1 MIQSMTGFAEKKSD
15 SRTLSVKFSVR
26 SLNHRFLDWNY
37 RGVQIGG
44 IESGLRH
51 ILQKK
56 FHRGRFEVFLELAS
70 LNPSAW
76 QLRINEGL
84 LQKIFASVDKIS
96 RRIGRNVSFSVDRVF
111 NLPQV
116 MELKRKSFSA
126 EEVTFIEKSFEKTL
140 EDVLKMRKREGREI
154 AREIRSSLISIK
166 QAVGRIEKTAERQPS
181 LIRKRLKERM
191 AELSQEG
198 SLSEEKLA
206 EETAYLAQKYD
217 LTEEITRLKSH
228 LDYALQL
235 LSLKKTEPCGKKLDF
250 VAQELF
256 REANTIN
263 AKSQDIRITQGILAV
278 KGEVESIRQQIQN
291 VE

>member
-1 MIQSMTGFAEKKSD
+1 MIQSMTGFTENKSD
-15 SRTLSVKFSVR
+15 SKTLSVKFSVR
-26 SLNHRFLDWNY
+26 SLNHRFLDWHY
-37 RGVQIGG
+37 RGAQIGG

-56 FHRGRFEVFLELAS
+56 FHRGRFEVFLELTS
-70 LNPSAW
+70 LDPSAW

-84 LQKIFASVDKIS
+84 LKKIFTSVDKIS
-96 RRIGRNVSFSVDRVF
+96 SRMGRNVSFSVDRVF
-111 NLPQV
+111 SLPQV

-126 EEVTFIEKSFEKTL
+126 EEVAFIEKSFEKTL
-140 EDVLKMRKREGREI
+140 DDVLRMRKREGREI
-154 AREIRSSLISIK
+154 AREIRVSLNRIK
-166 QAVGRIEKTAERQPS
+166 LAVSRIEKTAGKQPS
-181 LIRKRLKERM
+181 RIRKRLKEHIE
-191 AELSQEG
+191 ALSYEG

-206 EETAYLAQKYD
+206 EETAFLAQKYD
-217 LTEEITRLKSH
+217 LTEEIARLKSH

-235 LSLKKTEPCGKKLDF
+235 LSPKKPESVGKKLDF
-250 VAQELF
+250 IAQELF

-263 AKSQDIRITQGILAV
+263 AKSQDIRITQGILSV

>member
-1 MIQSMTGFAEKKSD
+1 MIQSMTGFAEKRLD
-15 SRTLSVKFSVR
+15 SKTLSVKFNVR
-26 SLNHRFLDWNY
+26 SLNHRFLDWNC
-37 RGVQIGG
+37 RGAQIGG

-56 FHRGRFEVFLELAS
+56 FRRGRFEVFLELIY
-70 LNPSAW
+70 LDPSAW

-84 LQKIFASVDKIS
+84 LQKILSSVDKIS
-96 RRIGRNVSFSVDRVF
+96 SRMSRSVSFSVDRVF

-116 MELKRKSFSA
+116 MELKRKSFSV
-126 EEVTFIEKSFEKTL
+126 EEAAFIQRSFEKTL
-140 EDVLKMRKREGREI
+140 DDVLRMRKREGREI
-154 AREIRSSLISIK
+154 AREVRASLNKIK
-166 QAVGRIEKTAERQPS
+166 QAVSRIEKTAERQPY

-191 AELSQEG
+191 KELSHET

-217 LTEEITRLKSH
+217 LTEEIARLKSH
-228 LDYALQL
+228 LKYALQL
-235 LSLKKTEPCGKKLDF
+235 LSPKKTESVGKMLDF

-256 REANTIN
+256 REANTIS

>member
-1 MIQSMTGFAEKKSD
+1 MIQSMTGFAEKRLD
-15 SRTLSVKFSVR
+15 SKTLSVKFNVR
-26 SLNHRFLDWNY
+26 SLNHRFLDWNC
-37 RGVQIGG
+37 RGAQIGG

-56 FHRGRFEVFLELAS
+56 FRRGRFEVFLELIY
-70 LNPSAW
+70 LDPSAW

-84 LQKIFASVDKIS
+84 LQKILSSVDKIS
-96 RRIGRNVSFSVDRVF
+96 SRMSRSVSFSVDRVF

-116 MELKRKSFSA
+116 MELKRKSFSV
-126 EEVTFIEKSFEKTL
+126 EEAAFIQRSFEKTL
-140 EDVLKMRKREGREI
+140 DDVLRMRKREGREI
-154 AREIRSSLISIK
+154 AREIRASLNKII
-166 QAVGRIEKTAERQPS
+166 QAVSRIEKTAERQPY

-191 AELSQEG
+191 KELSHET

-217 LTEEITRLKSH
+217 LTEEIARLKSH
-228 LDYALQL
+228 LKYALQL
-235 LSLKKTEPCGKKLDF
+235 LSPKKTESVGKMLDF

-256 REANTIN
+256 REANTIS

>member
-1 MIQSMTGFAEKKSD
+1 MIQSMTGFAEKRSD
-15 SRTLSVKFSVR
+15 SKTLSVKFNVR
-26 SLNHRFLDWNY
+26 SLNHRFLDWNC
-37 RGVQIGG
+37 RGAQIGG
-44 IESGLRH
+44 IESRLRH

-56 FHRGRFEVFLELAS
+56 FRRGRFEVFLELIY
-70 LNPSAW
+70 LDPSAW

-84 LQKIFASVDKIS
+84 LQKILSSVDKIS
-96 RRIGRNVSFSVDRVF
+96 SRMSRNVSFSVDRVF

-116 MELKRKSFSA
+116 MELKRKSFSV
-126 EEVTFIEKSFEKTL
+126 EEAAFIQRSFEKTL
-140 EDVLKMRKREGREI
+140 DDVLRMRKREGREI
-154 AREIRSSLISIK
+154 AREIRASLNKII
-166 QAVGRIEKTAERQPS
+166 QAVSRIEKTAERQPY

-191 AELSQEG
+191 KELSHET

-217 LTEEITRLKSH
+217 LTEEIARLKSH
-228 LDYALQL
+228 LKYALQL
-235 LSLKKTEPCGKKLDF
+235 LSPKKTESVGKMLDF

-256 REANTIN
+256 REANTIS

>member
-37 RGVQIGG
+37 RGAQIGA
-44 IESGLRH
+44 IESRLRT

-56 FHRGRFEVFLELAS
+56 FHRGRFEVFLELTS
-70 LNPSAW
+70 LDPSAW
-76 QLRINEGL
+76 KLRINEGL
-84 LQKIFASVDKIS
+84 LQKIFSSVNKIS
-96 RRIGRNVSFSVDRVF
+96 SRMGRNVSLSIDRVF

-140 EDVLKMRKREGREI
+140 EDVLRMRKREGREI
-154 AREIRSSLISIK
+154 ARDVRVSLNKIK
-166 QAVGRIEKTAERQPS
+166 LAVGRIEKTAGKQPS
-181 LIRKRLKERM
+181 LIRKRLTERM
-191 AELSQEG
+191 KEMSHEG

-217 LTEEITRLKSH
+217 LTEEIARLKSH
-228 LDYALQL
+228 MEYALQL
-235 LSLKKTEPCGKKLDF
+235 LSPRKTESAGKKLDF
-250 VAQELF
+250 IAQELF

-263 AKSQDIRITQGILAV
+263 AKSQDIKITQGILSV

>member
-1 MIQSMTGFAEKKSD
+1 MIQSMTGFAEKRSD
-15 SRTLSVKFSVR
+15 SKTLSVKFSVR

-37 RGVQIGG
+37 RGAQIGG
-44 IESGLRH
+44 VENGLRN

-56 FHRGRFEVFLELAS
+56 FHRGRFEVFLELIY
-70 LNPSAW
+70 LDPSAW
-76 QLRINEGL
+76 QLRINEDL
-84 LQKIFASVDKIS
+84 LKKILSSVDKIS
-96 RRIGRNVSFSVDRVF
+96 SRIGKNVSFSVDRVF

-126 EEVTFIEKSFEKTL
+126 EDAAFIERSFEKTL
-140 EDVLKMRKREGREI
+140 DEVLRMRKREGSEI
-154 AREIRSSLISIK
+154 AREIRAILNKIK
-166 QAVGRIEKTAERQPS
+166 QAVPRIEKTAERQPH
-181 LIRKRLKERM
+181 LIRKRLMQRM
-191 AELSQEG
+191 KELSHES

-228 LDYALQL
+228 LEYALEL
-235 LSLKKTEPCGKKLDF
+235 LSPKKTEPVGKKLDF

-263 AKSQDIRITQGILAV
+263 AKSQDIGITQGILAV
-278 KGEVESIRQQIQN
+278 KGKVESIRQQIQN